1 MNKTE
6 IYYNIEEIKNI
17 LKNHKVKKAYFFGSI
32 CNENFKEQSDVDFLI
47 SLDENLDPIQYGD
60 YYFSLLNSLRTFLK
74 RDIDLITEQSLKN
87 PYFIK
92 ILNKTKQVIYE

>member
-6 IYYNIEEIKNI
+6 IFNNIDEIKKV
-17 LKNHKVKKAYFFGSI
+17 LQNHKVTKAYFFGSI
-32 CNENFKEQSDVDFLI
+32 CNDKFTKDSDIDFLI
-47 SLDENLDPIQYGD
+47 SLDKNLDPIEYGD
-60 YYFSLLNSLRTFLK
+60 YYFSLLESLRNLLK

-92 ILNKTKQVIYE
+92 IINKTKKVIYE